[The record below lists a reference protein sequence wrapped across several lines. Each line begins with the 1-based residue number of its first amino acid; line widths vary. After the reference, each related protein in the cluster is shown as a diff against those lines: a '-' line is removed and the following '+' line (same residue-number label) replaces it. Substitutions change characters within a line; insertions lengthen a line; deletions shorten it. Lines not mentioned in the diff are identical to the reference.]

1 MPHEE
6 TSAKPCFQLYSQH
19 SREENLTFGNLINTK
34 LTDGFGLYKI
44 VCLSF
49 LSCFPPWDPANTTL
63 CTCWKQWQTPGLERE
78 VKLGVP
84 CPQPTPTEQFVSPWM
99 QCVSVFKKCCSWSW
113 HLTKVTLKFPLK
125 ERGRDASGEVQHR
138 YSEPHCKAS

>member
-49 LSCFPPWDPANTTL
+49 LSCFLPET
-63 CTCWKQWQTPGLERE
+63 QQTPPSAHAESGDKPLVSRE
-78 VKLGVP
+78 
-84 CPQPTPTEQFVSPWM
+84 Q
-99 QCVSVFKKCCSWSW
+99 WSW
-113 HLTKVTLKFPLK
+113 VSLVHNPPRQSSLFHLGCNALVFLRSVACGL
-125 ERGRDASGEVQHR
+125 DI
-138 YSEPHCKAS
+138 